1 MIDDIVGKLLIAT
14 PSLGEGFFHDSVI
27 LLCQHDDEGSMG
39 LVLNKPQPITVFEV
53 LDDMALFETERQK
66 GIAQMKFE
74 EQIVYEAGPVDAY
87 RGFVLHEL
95 DKTYDSTMRICSD
108 FNLTTSKDILELIA
122 QDKGPKRFN
131 LLLGY
136 AGWEAGQLE
145 DELMQ
150 NDWLLATP
158 SKDMIFATEP
168 EQMWAMAA
176 RGIGFERSQL
186 SSQVGHA

>member
-1 MIDDIVGKLLIAT
+1 MIDDIAGKLLIAT
-14 PSLGEGFFHDSVI
+14 PSLREGFFHDSVV

-39 LVLNKPQPITVFEV
+39 LVLNKPQPINVFEV

-74 EQIVYEAGPVDAY
+74 DQIVYEAGPVDEY

-95 DKTYDSTMRICSD
+95 DKTYDSTMRVGAD
-108 FNLTTSKDILELIA
+108 FNLTTSKDVLELIA
-122 QDKGPKRFN
+122 AGKGPKQFL

-145 DELMQ
+145 DELMG
-150 NDWLLATP
+150 NDWLLANPT
-158 SKDMIFATEP
+158 KDMLFGTSP
-168 EQMWAMAA
+168 ELMWAAAA
-176 RGIGFERSQL
+176 RSIGFERSQL
-186 SSQVGHA
+186 SSQIGHA